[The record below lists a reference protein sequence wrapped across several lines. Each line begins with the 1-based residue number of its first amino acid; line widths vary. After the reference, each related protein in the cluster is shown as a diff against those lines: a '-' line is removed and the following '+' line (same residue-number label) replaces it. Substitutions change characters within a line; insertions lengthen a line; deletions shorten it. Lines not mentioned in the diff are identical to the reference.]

1 MGHWSRFTPLFAIA
15 LLASLILLASL
26 TTPVAVGAGLVAAV
40 LGLGAWRVT
49 QQFGRLGGTD
59 SPHSGAA
66 SGLAA
71 IEALTRAIDAKDGRA
86 PDHATRMQIYA
97 AGLARAVG
105 LPAAAI
111 EGIRLAALVRDVGK
125 LAVPEH
131 ILSRSEPLTT
141 EELATIK
148 THPVVGAELV
158 RDLDGAFS
166 VSEAVRSHHER
177 WDGLGYPDGL
187 AGTSVPIG
195 ARIVGLVEF
204 YEALTTVRPYH
215 DALEPDS
222 ARTLLRKETGRAFDP
237 ELVSRFLEVLPALTP
252 ELVAHSVGGPAGHP
266 LDAAAASDDPT
277 RLDGYVRIAQA
288 HRELH
293 HLYDVARSMG
303 TSLGLVETMIL
314 VSGKLRPLVPF
325 SCCAL
330 FLRHDDADGLRCRFA
345 TGTDAAVIRSLT
357 LHEGQGLAGW
367 VAQHRRPL
375 VNASPDADADAAG
388 LTASE
393 TLELASALLYPLEF
407 GDRLI
412 GVLAL
417 YHVQPEFY
425 TTEHRRRLGRVA
437 EQLSAVVTNSLLFD
451 KAQEDSLTDAL
462 TSLPNT
468 RSLFMHLTRELARAH
483 RLRGSLALVL
493 LDLDDFKQ
501 INDRYGHHA
510 GDRTLCDVA
519 SLLRAAI
526 RPYDICTRYAGDEF
540 IVILSECSAEE
551 AERKREELQ
560 RTVLER
566 GYEPQPGT
574 RLPLSISAGVA
585 MFPADGQSYES
596 LLAAADRRMYLDKA
610 EHKRQAASGGQT
622 TSVDPSAGRAGP
634 RV

>member
-1 MGHWSRFTPLFAIA
+1 MGDWSRFTPLFAIA
-15 LLASLILLASL
+15 LLASLILLVSL
-26 TTPVAVGAGLVAAV
+26 TMPVAVGAGLVAAV
-40 LGLGAWRVT
+40 LALGAWYVAR
-49 QQFGRLGGTD
+49 QFGRLGKTD
-59 SPHSGAA
+59 SPQSGAV

-86 PDHATRMQIYA
+86 PDHATRMRIYA
-97 AGLARAVG
+97 AGLARAAG
-105 LPAAAI
+105 LPVAAI
-111 EGIRLAALVRDVGK
+111 EGIGLAALVRDVGK

-166 VSEAVRSHHER
+166 VSEVVRSHHER

-215 DALEPDS
+215 DALEPGS
-222 ARTLLRKETGRAFDP
+222 ARTLLSKEAGRAFDP
-237 ELVSRFLEVLPALTP
+237 ELVSRFLEVLPALTL
-252 ELVAHSVGGPAGHP
+252 ELAASRVGGLAVHP
-266 LDAAAASDDPT
+266 LDAAATSDDPT
-277 RLDGYVRIAQA
+277 RPDGYVRIVLA
-288 HRELH
+288 HRELRD
-293 HLYDVARSMG
+293 LYDVARSMG
-303 TSLGLVETMIL
+303 RSLGLVETMTL
-314 VSGKLRPLVPF
+314 VSGKLRPLAPF

-330 FLRHDDADGLRCRFA
+330 FLRHDDGDGLRCRFA

-357 LHEGQGLAGW
+357 LREGQGLAGW
-367 VAQHRRPL
+367 VAQHRHPL
-375 VNASPDADADAAG
+375 VNGSPDADAEAAG
-388 LTASE
+388 LAADE

-437 EQLSAVVTNSLLFD
+437 EQLSAVVTNLLLFD

-468 RSLFMHLTRELARAH
+468 RSLFMYLTRELARAH

-510 GDRTLCDVA
+510 GDRTLCEVA
-519 SLLRAAI
+519 CLLRAAI
-526 RPYDICTRYAGDEF
+526 RPYDICARYAGDEF
-540 IVILSECSAEE
+540 IVILSECGAEE

-560 RTVLER
+560 RKVLER
-566 GYEPQPGT
+566 GYEPRAGS

-585 MFPADGQSYES
+585 TFPADGQSYES
-596 LLAAADRRMYLDKA
+596 LLSAADRRMYLDKA
-610 EHKRQAASGGQT
+610 RHKRQAASRGQT
-622 TSVDPSAGRAGP
+622 TSVDPSVGR